1 VGGSYMF
8 EKISKVGAFLF
19 VIGLISLGLS
29 FVGLQ
34 FKFLFFLGEYR
45 RTVEIASIVIG
56 VILLLVAKVF
66 GNNNNNENE

>member
-1 VGGSYMF
+1 MF

-56 VILLLVAKVF
+56 VILLLVAKAF
-66 GNNNNNENE
+66 GGNNNNENE

>member
-1 VGGSYMF
+1 MF

-45 RTVEIASIVIG
+45 RIVEIASIVIG
-56 VILLLVAKVF
+56 VILLLVAKAF
-66 GNNNNNENE
+66 GGNNNNENE

>member
-1 VGGSYMF
+1 MF
-8 EKISKVGAFLF
+8 DKVSKVGAFLF
-19 VIGLISLGLS
+19 VIGLISLALS

-56 VILLLVAKVF
+56 VILLLIAKVF
-66 GNNNNNENE
+66 GNNNNENE